1 MGTARVNRWLW
12 LHRVLGWDGVLPLS
26 VVFLPALVGAV
37 MPNKID
43 AVCFV
48 AVAVPIVA
56 LLIRYAIGRRTIA
69 SNRVGPVVRACQYC
83 VFTTAIVVLAL
94 VDFVVVLLHLP
105 GTAVKDQLFYVLG
118 AVYALYLVAM
128 SFAMFPGW
136 TEAPPTQTSDS
147 HADPTVAEP
156 PAAPDRGG

>member
-1 MGTARVNRWLW
+1 MNTTRVNRWLW
-12 LHRVLGWDGVLPLS
+12 LHRVLAWDGVLPLS
-26 VVFLPALVGAV
+26 VVLLPAGVGAV
-37 MPNKID
+37 MPNRVD
-43 AVCFV
+43 AIFSV
-48 AVAVPIVA
+48 AVAIPIAA

-83 VFTTAIVVLAL
+83 VFTAAIVVLVF
-94 VDFVVVLLHLP
+94 VDFVLILLHLDP
-105 GTAVKDQLFYVLG
+105 PEVQAQLFYALG
-118 AVYALYLVAM
+118 TMYGLYLVAM

-156 PAAPDRGG
+156 V